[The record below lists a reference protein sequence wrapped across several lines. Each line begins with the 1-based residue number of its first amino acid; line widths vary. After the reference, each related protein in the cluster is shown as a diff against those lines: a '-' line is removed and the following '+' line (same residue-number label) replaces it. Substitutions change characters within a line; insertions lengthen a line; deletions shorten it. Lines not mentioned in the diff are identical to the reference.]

1 MALECERSAGLLFIL
16 LMTGTLW
23 ISLTLF
29 RFRSSPFLSKTKR
42 ELLSDYALPLA
53 VLIMAVVGAWIFEDI
68 PKETFTF
75 DEQKP
80 VLTAQNFWNQSIVA
94 HATCFGLGIPLAIL
108 FFVDQLIVTNTVD
121 NTQNN
126 LKKGSAANWD
136 LFVVGLMNAL
146 LSVLG
151 LPWVKKYI

>member
-1 MALECERSAGLLFIL
+1 
-16 LMTGTLW
+16 
-23 ISLTLF
+23 
-29 RFRSSPFLSKTKR
+29 
-42 ELLSDYALPLA
+42 
-53 VLIMAVVGAWIFEDI
+53 MAVVGAWIFEDI